1 MTTTSPIA
9 RKLTRKYVRPRNYEF
24 LVTIDE
30 SWLYLDDCNQSNPVC
45 YVKRGEDTENQNII
59 TSHELGGKKIMCIG
73 ILTGRGPVPLQF
85 VQQNVKIN
93 SKYYCEQVLIPL
105 VETWLPN
112 LYLEGLEKVF
122 IHHDAAPSHTSLQTR
137 LVIDQLTENHGVTFI
152 RREDIPVKSPD
163 ASPLDFFGSGYLKQK
178 LQKRKV
184 RTQAGLRKIASK
196 IWSEID
202 QEMVLRCFQSWHKRL
217 LLIEYKHGNHIEQTK
232 QIHRKRLSQIN

>member
-1 MTTTSPIA
+1 MCTRKSVPTHEVMAKKLNVSTTVINRIIHDDLALKTRKKIKLHWLNDNHIANRKTNA
-9 RKLTRKYVRPRNYEF
+9 RKLTRKYVRPENYEF

-112 LYLEGLEKVF
+112 LYPEG
-122 IHHDAAPSHTSLQTR
+122 Q
-137 LVIDQLTENHGVTFI
+137 G
-152 RREDIPVKSPD
+152 KSFH
-163 ASPLDFFGSGYLKQK
+163 SP
-178 LQKRKV
+178 
-184 RTQAGLRKIASK
+184 
-196 IWSEID
+196 
-202 QEMVLRCFQSWHKRL
+202 
-217 LLIEYKHGNHIEQTK
+217 
-232 QIHRKRLSQIN
+232 